1 MFLVCFYLYFVSKF
15 TSSEKKISEVKINK
29 LGKLIEI
36 FDKMSKDLNLGRLS
50 NAETDVLLNIS
61 KKYST
66 INSKNINIKD
76 IEFVD
81 YNGKRIA
88 KSTLYKV
95 LKSLSKKNLIS
106 HLGSERSSLYK
117 LN

>member
-1 MFLVCFYLYFVSKF
+1 M
-15 TSSEKKISEVKINK
+15 SEVKINK

-36 FDKMSKDLNLGRLS
+36 FDEMSKDLNLGRLS
-50 NAETDVLLNIS
+50 NSETDVLLSIS

-76 IEFVD
+76 MEFID
-81 YNGKRIA
+81 YYGKPIA

-95 LKSLSKKNLIS
+95 LKRLCQKNLIS
-106 HLGSERSSLYK
+106 HLGYERSSIYQ

>member
-1 MFLVCFYLYFVSKF
+1 M
-15 TSSEKKISEVKINK
+15 SEVKINK

-36 FDKMSKDLNLGRLS
+36 FDEMSKDLNLGRLS
-50 NAETDVLLNIS
+50 HSETDVLLSIS
-61 KKYST
+61 KNYYAV
-66 INSKNINIKD
+66 NSKHINIKD
-76 IEFVD
+76 INFID
-81 YNGKRIA
+81 YNGNPIA

-95 LKSLSKKNLIS
+95 LKSLCNKNLIT